1 MKTGGFIF
9 GRFDKDFWACLVRRA
24 GADFGP
30 SIALILAGVPIALD
44 YGRTGRVD
52 LLLGGLLVSLMG
64 LALADLVAG
73 THLLS
78 RATVRATPFLRALHP
93 RVPLALIGLAT
104 TFTLLIGEV
113 FVFVQRH
120 PLTPAGCLDPC
131 VWADVTADPSFL
143 KILATAFLFPAASA
157 MNLPGVHDRLARSL
171 SVLEIKC
178 LQNLCGLGGAALI
191 GMFGLIIGA
200 FSAVAF
206 GVLCGYAHLMSF
218 FIRSAALEPRSA

>member
-1 MKTGGFIF
+1 MKAVRFGF
-9 GRFDKDFWACLVRRA
+9 GRFDKDLWARGARRA

-73 THLLS
+73 THIFS
-78 RATVRATPFLRALHP
+78 RATVCATPFLRHLHP
-93 RVPLALIGLAT
+93 RVPLAVIGLAT
-104 TFTLLIGEV
+104 TFTLLIGESLV
-113 FVFVQRH
+113 VAQRY
-120 PLTPAGCLDPC
+120 PLTSVRCLEPC
-131 VWADVTADPSFL
+131 VWADVIADPSFL

-157 MNLPGVHDRLARSL
+157 MNLPVVHDRLARSL
-171 SVLEIKC
+171 STLEIKC

-191 GMFGLIIGA
+191 GMFGSIIGA

-206 GVLCGYAHLMSF
+206 GVLCGYAHLTSF
-218 FIRSAALEPRSA
+218 FIRSGALEPKSA